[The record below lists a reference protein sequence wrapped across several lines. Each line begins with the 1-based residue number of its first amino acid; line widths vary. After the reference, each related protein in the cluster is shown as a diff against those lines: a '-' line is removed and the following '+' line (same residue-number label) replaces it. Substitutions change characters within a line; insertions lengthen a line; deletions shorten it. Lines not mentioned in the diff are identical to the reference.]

1 MKKATE
7 KIIAQIMPSAEY
19 SLSEVVRDGLMGA
32 GKSYFV
38 CRNIVNE
45 DRWKE
50 DGERLLNAE
59 KKGKGVST
67 TYYIKGKNLINYLK
81 ANG

>member
-1 MKKATE
+1 MKKETE
-7 KIIAQIMPSAEY
+7 KIIAQIKPSAEY
-19 SLSEVVRDGLMGA
+19 SLSEVVREGLMGA

-45 DRWKE
+45 DRWNSDDK
-50 DGERLLNAE
+50 RLLNAE
-59 KKGKGVST
+59 KKGQGVST
-67 TYYIKGKNLINYLK
+67 TYYIKGENLIKYLK